1 MVGAGDEPGAG
12 LDRRTIVEQVK
23 QEGAAA
29 KTAEGKAED
38 EGHSEPVIKEW
49 IGLLV
54 RAGLWALVIYLF
66 IFQVSVV
73 KGDSMQPNFQS
84 GDRLLIDKI
93 VYRFRDPQPGDVV
106 VFEAM
111 VDENGKHT
119 FRDYVKRIIAGPNS
133 EVAIHDNAVFVNGEK
148 LKETWTHEDFR
159 ETFETGPEAT
169 MRRTYKVPPGRYFVL
184 GDQRWNSQDSRESSI
199 RPGTGKIGFVPEG
212 QIKGKVRWRFWP
224 PERWTWY

>member
-1 MVGAGDEPGAG
+1 MAGASDEPGAG
-12 LDRRTIVEQVK
+12 LEGRTIVEQVK
-23 QEGAAA
+23 QEAAA
-29 KTAEGKAED
+29 AQVAEGKGED
-38 EGHSEPVIKEW
+38 KEPSEPVIKEW

-73 KGDSMQPNFQS
+73 KGDSMQPNFET

-111 VDENGKHT
+111 VEENGKHL
-119 FRDYVKRIIAGPNS
+119 FRDYVKRIIAGPES
-133 EVAIHDNAVFVNGEK
+133 VVAIHDNAIFVNGEK
-148 LKETWTHEDFR
+148 LQETWTHEDFGR
-159 ETFETGPEAT
+159 SFETGPETA

-184 GDQRWNSQDSRESSI
+184 GDQRGNSQDSRESDQK
-199 RPGTGKIGFVPEG
+199 PGTGKIGYVPAG